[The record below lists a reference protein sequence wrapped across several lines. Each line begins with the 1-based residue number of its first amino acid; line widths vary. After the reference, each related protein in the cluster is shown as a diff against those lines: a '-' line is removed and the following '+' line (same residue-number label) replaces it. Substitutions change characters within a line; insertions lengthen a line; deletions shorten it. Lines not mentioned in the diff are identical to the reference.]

1 MTLNRPKHLIS
12 WYGMPLQLARRLA
25 LLFCFTICLA
35 HAQQPG
41 SDGAMPAMDDSLA
54 VMRWIRGKHIPAL
67 AVAYIQDGRLKEAR
81 VFGEI
86 QPGVPAKQNS
96 VFNVASVTKTVTT
109 MVTLNLVSSGHWKLD
124 EPVAHY
130 FTDPDVRD
138 DPRSQQLTTRDI
150 LTHQTGFPN
159 WRSELPGG
167 KLAFQFDPRTRH
179 QYSGEG
185 FEYLRHALENK
196 FKRSLEQLADSII
209 FKPLG
214 LTDTHYTWHTDYQ
227 QRFAYPFDAQGDPL
241 EITKNTTPNAADLL
255 KTTLPDYARFIVWML
270 DGGGLKSDLYA
281 EMGSHQVVRKP
292 DSYMGLGWVVYDPV
306 GDGAFALSHGGH
318 DPGVHTIAIMLPKS
332 RKALVIFTNSD
343 NGIQLYPELLSHYL
357 GEQGR
362 AIVAIETRKNR

>member
-1 MTLNRPKHLIS
+1 MTLNRRTHLIKS
-12 WYGMPLQLARRLA
+12 YGIPRTLTRLLT
-25 LLFCFTICLA
+25 LLFCSVICPA
-35 HAQQPG
+35 HAQHPTG
-41 SDGAMPAMDDSLA
+41 SGKMPAMSDSLA
-54 VMRWIRGKHIPAL
+54 VMHWIREKHIPAL
-67 AVAYIQDGRLKEAR
+67 AVAYIQDGQLKEAR

-86 QPGVPAKQNS
+86 QQGIPARENS

-109 MVTLNLVSSGHWKLD
+109 MVTLNLVNSGNWKLD

-130 FTDPDVRD
+130 FTDPDVRN

-196 FKRSLEQLADSII
+196 FRRSLEQLADSII

-214 LTDTHYTWHTDYQ
+214 LTDTRYTWNADYE
-227 QRFAYPFDAQGDPL
+227 QRLAYPFDAQGGPL
-241 EITKNTTPNAADLL
+241 EITRNTTPNAADLL
-255 KTTLPDYARFIVWML
+255 KTTLRDYSAFILWML
-270 DGGGLKSDLYA
+270 DGGGLKSELFT
-281 EMGSHQVVRKP
+281 EMGSRQVVRKR
-292 DSYMGLGWVVYDPV
+292 DTYMGLGWVVYDPV
-306 GDGAFALSHGGH
+306 GNGAYALSHGGH

-332 RKALVIFTNSD
+332 KKGLVIFTNSD
-343 NGIQLYPELLSHYL
+343 NGIQLYPDLLSHYL

-362 AIVAIETRKNR
+362 AIVAIETQKNR